1 MTRTA
6 FKRLAPAIVVFFLLP
21 GRALALE
28 CSDFWTWLEQGCRH
42 VVDTYEQ
49 GDNALLVSG
58 YEWHIPASWTPEA
71 RAQENENAWGGGWS
85 RQRVHPDGDREN
97 VFFLVFEDSHRQ
109 PQFNLGYTWTTYW
122 LEDAPVQPGLGF
134 TAAIIQRR
142 DIANG
147 WPVPVALPLFTL
159 RHGSVEV
166 LSTYIPKLNGG
177 INHGSVLYIFGKI
190 DLK

>member
-1 MTRTA
+1 L
-6 FKRLAPAIVVFFLLP
+6 KRRALAIVIMLALP

-28 CSDFWTWLEQGCRH
+28 CADFWTWIEYGCRH

-58 YEWHIPASWTPEA
+58 YQWHIPATWTPEA
-71 RAQENENAWGGGWS
+71 RAKENEEAWGGGWS
-85 RQRVHPDGDREN
+85 RQREQPNGDTEN

-109 PQFNLGYTWTTYW
+109 PQFNLGYSWMTYW
-122 LEDAPVQPGLGF
+122 LDRQGLQPGLGF
-134 TAAIIQRR
+134 TAMIVQRP
-142 DIANG
+142 DIASG
-147 WPVPVALPLFTL
+147 WPVPVALPLVSL
-159 RHGSVEV
+159 RFQKVEV
-166 LSTYIPKLNGG
+166 LSAYVPKLNGG